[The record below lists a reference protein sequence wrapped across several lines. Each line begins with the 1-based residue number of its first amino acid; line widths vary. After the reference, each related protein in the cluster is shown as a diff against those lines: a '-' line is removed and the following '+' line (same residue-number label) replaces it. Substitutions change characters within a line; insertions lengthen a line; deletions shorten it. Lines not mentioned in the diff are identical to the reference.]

1 MIILNQV
8 KRLVKP
14 IDNLTI
20 VLRAVRKRKW
30 RLILFLDTSTKLPP
44 SKFLERKKAWA
55 KRMPTDPE
63 KRNFG
68 LKRIAEGNLKGT
80 FRDTDITRELVHGI
94 NQVAGQE
101 AGWLVQFI

>member
-1 MIILNQV
+1 
-8 KRLVKP
+8 
-14 IDNLTI
+14 
-20 VLRAVRKRKW
+20 
-30 RLILFLDTSTKLPP
+30 
-44 SKFLERKKAWA
+44 
-55 KRMPTDPE
+55 MPTDPE

-101 AGWLVQFI
+101 SGWLVQFI

>member
-1 MIILNQV
+1 
-8 KRLVKP
+8 
-14 IDNLTI
+14 
-20 VLRAVRKRKW
+20 
-30 RLILFLDTSTKLPP
+30 
-44 SKFLERKKAWA
+44 
-55 KRMPTDPE
+55 MPTEPE
-63 KRNFG
+63 KRNFGG